1 MDNTQEWLETYHMR
15 SISESVNSVI
25 KRKMPFKKRKRL
37 PPRKR
42 IEEYLKVNMHDLR
55 QLNYLKHT
63 NTELLKVQG

>member
-1 MDNTQEWLETYHMR
+1 MLYGFMDNTQEWLETYHMR

-42 IEEYLKVNMHDLR
+42 I
-55 QLNYLKHT
+55 
-63 NTELLKVQG
+63 